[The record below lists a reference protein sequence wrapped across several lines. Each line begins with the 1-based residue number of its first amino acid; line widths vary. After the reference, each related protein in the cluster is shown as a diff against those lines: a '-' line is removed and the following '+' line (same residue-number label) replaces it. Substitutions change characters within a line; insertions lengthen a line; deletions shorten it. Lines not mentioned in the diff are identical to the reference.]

1 MSTFTKF
8 LNLFKWQPDI
18 DGDEE
23 FDIEK
28 SLNENWDK
36 VDTKLETYMTDLT
49 NDVENYKKDTN
60 NSIQSYKDD
69 TDTQIDTFT
78 TNITNKVNE
87 LEGEVSSQKE
97 ISISPTAPTSNESV
111 WIKKGKNKFNADELF
126 LEQTNHVTNNNS
138 TNKLSI
144 TTNGN
149 YGYSRYKLTIPEEY
163 LNKEVSI
170 SFNGVS
176 TINESQ
182 NNIRNTIY
190 ISSTPDESGDIMTQ
204 LLTTT
209 KTKYSIKFTPNSQ
222 EIYITL
228 YGTLSDYSTIVTI
241 EMSEIQLELGEPT
254 EYEDYIEKEIYVK
267 NDNGVFE
274 RFVNEESVN
283 MNNSLQN
290 KVDKVEGKGLS
301 SNDFTD
307 EYKNIIDNMNSLI
320 QVKSI
325 EAYFD
330 NVSTEYDTEN
340 NYNSV
345 NIQAVIPNGYK
356 FLCWINCASS
366 NWITKGFYIESAL
379 SATTTI
385 WTKESVQHPKKVI
398 AEYLVIKNF

>member
-1 MSTFTKF
+1 MKA
-8 LNLFKWQPDI
+8 NY
-18 DGDEE
+18 EE
-23 FDIEK
+23 
-28 SLNENWDK
+28 DK
-36 VDTKLETYMTDLT
+36 
-49 NDVENYKKDTN
+49 
-60 NSIQSYKDD
+60 I
-69 TDTQIDTFT
+69 I
-78 TNITNKVNE
+78 
-87 LEGEVSSQKE
+87 VSSTE
-97 ISISPTAPTSNESV
+97 PTGIDRKKV

-126 LEQTNHVTNNNS
+126 LDQTNHVTNNNS

-149 YGYSRYKLTIPEEY
+149 YGYSRYKLTIPKEY

-267 NDNGVFE
+267 NENGVWEKYVLEDINEINNKFSNFYNEDNGRVMSRAIE
-274 RFVNEESVN
+274 ISKPGN
-283 MNNSLQN
+283 
-290 KVDKVEGKGLS
+290 
-301 SNDFTD
+301 
-307 EYKNIIDNMNSLI
+307 IDNMLNSGI
-320 QVKSI
+320 FSVM
-325 EAYFD
+325 
-330 NVSTEYDTEN
+330 STGGGTFPSGLGG
-340 NYNSV
+340 NSCMV
-345 NIQAVIPNGYK
+345 LVQTDNIQYNAQLAFGFGSDKIAIRRRNGSTTWTAWK
-356 FLCWINCASS
+356 
-366 NWITKGFYIESAL
+366 YIAL
-379 SATTTI
+379 S
-385 WTKESVQHPKKVI
+385 
-398 AEYLVIKNF
+398 